1 LATAQH
7 NLAIAYQSGRGVS
20 KDTAMALFWMLIA
33 ARAADAAERLVPL
46 LSESEKAD
54 MVPRAEAW
62 QAKTEEQTSPAD
74 SPETA
79 PYMTLSIDDVKL
91 IQRRLKA
98 LGYDPGLIDGIAG
111 NASQQAIAGFY
122 KGRGMEWRHGPLSHR
137 LLKILN

>member
-1 LATAQH
+1 
-7 NLAIAYQSGRGVS
+7 
-20 KDTAMALFWMLIA
+20 MALFWMLIA

-46 LSESEKAD
+46 LSESETAD
-54 MVPRAEAW
+54 MVPRTEAW

-111 NASQQAIAGFY
+111 NASQQAIAWFN
-122 KGRGMEWRHGPLSHR
+122 KGRGTEWRHGPLSHR